1 MKKNHL
7 LTILNNR
14 NFLKIWLSQVFSLVS
29 AATLTFILIG
39 KIFSLTSSSVAVGIY
54 LFFYYLPTAILGP
67 FVGVFIDN
75 WRKKSILIYS
85 NFIQSILILSFIF
98 VKQRFWIF
106 YPLGFIYSLGDEFYN
121 PTVAVGI
128 PSVVKKEDLTS
139 ANTLFFLTTQTS
151 IIAGSFVGGLMLKLF
166 PRFVFII
173 ISIFLVFA
181 GLLCLSIPAKVI
193 DQSKKLKGSFPKL
206 ALNQFWENTKEG
218 YTFIKNEPL
227 IFFPILLLAVLQ
239 SLVGMG
245 LILLPSLAKMIH
257 LEFADSSF
265 LIIIPGCL
273 GAIVGAWLLGKRN
286 YRVRKNVFIIRGLYL
301 FGASILSLP
310 LISLLIKSPTFLSL
324 FLGIGLGLGY
334 VFIYIPLQ
342 TLIQEHT
349 PFNVRGR
356 VFGTLS
362 TLATLAAALPL
373 FITTSL
379 ADIIGTRYVLMIIGI
394 GLLIFTFFI
403 QRRKELIINYNFHR
417 KNDWQL

>member
-1 MKKNHL
+1 MKKNRFL
-7 LTILNNR
+7 IILNNR
-14 NFLKIWLSQVFSLVS
+14 NFMKIWLSQVFSLVS

-39 KIFSLTSSSVAVGIY
+39 KIFSLTSSTVAVGIY

-75 WRKKSILIYS
+75 WSKKSILIYS
-85 NFIQSILILSFIF
+85 NFIQSIWILSFIF
-98 VKQRFWIF
+98 VKERFWIF

-128 PSVVKKEDLTS
+128 PSVVKKEDLTT
-139 ANTLFFLTTQTS
+139 ANTLFFFTTQTS

-166 PRFVFII
+166 PKFVFII

-181 GLLCLSIPAKVI
+181 ALLCLSLPSKII
-193 DQSKKLKGSFPKL
+193 DQSKKLKRSFPKL
-206 ALNQFWENTKEG
+206 ALNRFWENTKEG

-245 LILLPSLAKMIH
+245 LILLPSLTKMIH
-257 LEFADSSF
+257 LEFADASF
-265 LIIIPGCL
+265 LIIIPACI
-273 GAIVGAWLLGKRN
+273 GAIAGAWLLGKRN
-286 YRVRKNVFIIRGLYL
+286 YRVRKNIFIIRGLYL

-310 LISLLIKSPTFLSL
+310 LISLLIKSPTYLSL
-324 FLGIGLGLGY
+324 LLGASLGLGY

-349 PFNVRGR
+349 PFKVRGR

-362 TLATLAAALPL
+362 TLATLAAAFPL
-373 FITTSL
+373 FVTTSL
-379 ADIIGTRYVLMIIGI
+379 ADIIGTRYVLMIIGV
-394 GLLIFTFFI
+394 GLLIFTFFV
-403 QRRKELIINYNFHR
+403 QKRKELIINYNYYSNLA
-417 KNDWQL
+417 K

>member
-1 MKKNHL
+1 M
-7 LTILNNR
+7 
-14 NFLKIWLSQVFSLVS
+14 VS

-39 KIFSLTSSSVAVGIY
+39 KIFSLSSSTLAVGIY

-67 FVGVFIDN
+67 FVGVLIDN
-75 WRKKSILIYS
+75 WSKKSILIYS

-98 VKQRFWIF
+98 VKQRFWLF
-106 YPLGFIYSLGDEFYN
+106 YPLGFLYSLGDEFYN

-128 PSVVKKEDLTS
+128 PSVVKKEDLTV
-139 ANTLFFLTTQTS
+139 ANTLFFFTTQTS
-151 IIAGSFVGGLMLKLF
+151 IIAGSLVGGLMLKLF
-166 PRFVFII
+166 PRFAFII
-173 ISIFLVFA
+173 ISLFLVFA
-181 GLLCLSIPAKVI
+181 TLLCLSIPAKII
-193 DQSKKLKGSFPKL
+193 DQSKKLKESFPKL
-206 ALNQFWENTKEG
+206 ALNRFWENTKEG

-239 SLVGMG
+239 SLVGIG
-245 LILLPSLAKMIH
+245 LILLPSIAKMIH

-265 LIIIPGCL
+265 LIIIPACI
-273 GAIVGAWLLGKRN
+273 GAMTGAWLLGKRN
-286 YRVRKNVFIIRGLYL
+286 YRVRKNIFIIRGLYL
-301 FGASILSLP
+301 FGASLLSLS
-310 LISLLIKSPTFLSL
+310 LFSLLIKSPTSLSL
-324 FLGIGLGLGY
+324 FFGVCLGLGY

-379 ADIIGTRYVLMIIGI
+379 ADIIGTRCVLMIIGI
-394 GLLIFTFFI
+394 VLLIFTFFV
-403 QRRKELIINYNFHR
+403 QRRKELIINFNYYSK
-417 KNDWQL
+417 KND

>member
-1 MKKNHL
+1 M
-7 LTILNNR
+7 
-14 NFLKIWLSQVFSLVS
+14 VS

-39 KIFSLTSSSVAVGIY
+39 KIFSLTSSTVAVGIY

-75 WRKKSILIYS
+75 WSKKSILFYS
-85 NFIQSILILSFIF
+85 NLIQSILILSFIF

-106 YPLGFIYSLGDEFYN
+106 YPLGFLYSLGDEFYN

-128 PSVVKKEDLTS
+128 PSLVKKEDLTV
-139 ANTLFFLTTQTS
+139 ANTLFFFTTQTS
-151 IIAGSFVGGLMLKLF
+151 IIAGSFIGGLMLKLF
-166 PRFVFII
+166 PRFIFVI
-173 ISIFLVFA
+173 ISLFLVFA
-181 GLLCLSIPAKVI
+181 AFLCSRLPSKII
-193 DQSKKLKGSFPKL
+193 DQSKKLKESFPKL
-206 ALNQFWENTKEG
+206 AVDRFWENTKEG

-239 SLVGMG
+239 SLVAMG
-245 LILLPSLAKMIH
+245 LILLPSLSRMIH

-265 LIIIPGCL
+265 LIIIPACV
-273 GAIVGAWLLGKRN
+273 GAITGAWLLGKRN

-310 LISLLIKSPTFLSL
+310 LISLLIKSPTCLSL
-324 FLGIGLGLGY
+324 FFGIGLGLGY

-342 TLIQEHT
+342 TSIQEHT

-362 TLATLAAALPL
+362 TLATLAAAVPL

-379 ADIIGTRYVLMIIGI
+379 ADIIGTRYVLMIVGV
-394 GLLIFTFFI
+394 GLLIFTFFV
-403 QRRKELIINYNFHR
+403 QRRKEQIINYNYY
-417 KNDWQL
+417 KNFK